1 METRQVATLSDELK
15 TFIQSGNYEPYI
27 LALMN
32 ESKSV
37 FPGQYVHNDNQS
49 RSQCDFYDIR
59 TAEKYEAKLPFD
71 KKEGQLICSNNANL
85 KEWLEFMLDEE
96 SEFSDRIIRERGKY
110 RIDDLRLY
118 KTVEKRLKT
127 VQEDENAIILF
138 LYPIT
143 PDMEGNG
150 DLNLLHFC
158 GDILS
163 SIFGELVRNG
173 VVGTR
178 RIYVIYPSMDDKVV
192 LRCLNTNQREYL
204 VSKELSRVFSYS
216 FLLYD
221 K

>member
-1 METRQVATLSDELK
+1 MEMRQVATLSGELK

-37 FPGQYVHNDNQS
+37 FPGQYMHNENQS

-59 TAEKYEAKLPFD
+59 TSEKYEAKLPFD

-96 SEFSDRIIRERGKY
+96 SEFCDRIIRERGKY

-138 LYPIT
+138 PYPIT
-143 PDMEGNG
+143 LDMEGNG

-173 VVGTR
+173 VVGNR
-178 RIYVIYPSMDDKVV
+178 KVYVIYPSMDDKIV

-204 VSKELSRVFSYS
+204 VSNELSRVFSYS
-216 FLLYD
+216 VSLL
-221 K
+221 